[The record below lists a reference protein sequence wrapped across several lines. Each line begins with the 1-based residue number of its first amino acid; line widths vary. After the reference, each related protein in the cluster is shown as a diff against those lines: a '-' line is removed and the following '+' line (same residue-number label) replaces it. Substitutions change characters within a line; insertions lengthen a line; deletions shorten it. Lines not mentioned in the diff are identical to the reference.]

1 MICFIVYYMK
11 IKPIR
16 EYVLVRRVESEEKT
30 AGGLIIPDTA
40 KEKPVQGIVIG
51 VGEGRIN
58 ENGQLIKPVVKEGDK
73 VLFTKWSGTE
83 AKVNNETVV
92 VMKESDII
100 AIIED

>member
-1 MICFIVYYMK
+1 MK

-16 EYVLVRRVESEEKT
+16 EYVVIRRLESESKT
-30 AGGLIIPDTA
+30 SGGLIIPDTA
-40 KEKPVQGIVIG
+40 KEKPVQGIVVG
-51 VGEGRIN
+51 VGEGKIDD
-58 ENGQLIKPVVKEGDK
+58 NGQLVKPVVKEGDK

-83 AKVNNETVV
+83 VKIDGETLI

>member
-1 MICFIVYYMK
+1 MK

-16 EYVLVRRVESEEKT
+16 EYVVIRRLESESKT

-40 KEKPVQGIVIG
+40 KEKPVQGIVVG
-51 VGEGRIN
+51 VGEGKIDD
-58 ENGQLIKPVVKEGDK
+58 NGQLVKPVVKEGDK

-83 AKVNNETVV
+83 VKIDGETLI

>member
-1 MICFIVYYMK
+1 MK

-16 EYVLVRRVESEEKT
+16 EYVVVRRLESESKT

-51 VGEGRIN
+51 VGDGRIDD
-58 ENGQLIKPVVKEGDK
+58 NGQLVSPVVKEGDK

-83 AKVNNETVV
+83 VKMDGEMVV

>member
-1 MICFIVYYMK
+1 MK

-16 EYVLVRRVESEEKT
+16 EYVVIRRLESESKT
-30 AGGLIIPDTA
+30 SGGLIIPDTA
-40 KEKPVQGIVIG
+40 KEKPVQGIIVG
-51 VGEGRIN
+51 VGEGKIDD
-58 ENGQLIKPVVKEGDK
+58 NGQSVKPVVKEGDK

-83 AKVNNETVV
+83 VKMDGETFL

>member
-1 MICFIVYYMK
+1 MK

-16 EYVLVRRVESEEKT
+16 EYVLIRRIESESKT

-40 KEKPVQGIVIG
+40 KEKPVQGIVIA
-51 VGEGRIN
+51 VGEGKVC
-58 ENGQLIKPVVKEGDK
+58 ENGNVIKPIVKANDK

-83 AKVNNETVV
+83 VKMNDETVV

-100 AIIED
+100 AIIEG

>member
-1 MICFIVYYMK
+1 MK

-16 EYVLVRRVESEEKT
+16 EYVVIRRLESESKT
-30 AGGLIIPDTA
+30 SGGLIIPDTA
-40 KEKPVQGIVIG
+40 KEKPVQGIIIG
-51 VGEGRIN
+51 VGDGKIDD
-58 ENGQLIKPVVKEGDK
+58 NGQSVKPVVKEGDK

-83 AKVNNETVV
+83 VKMDGETFL

>member
-1 MICFIVYYMK
+1 MK

-30 AGGLIIPDTA
+30 SGGLIIPDTA

-51 VGEGRIN
+51 VGEGKIDD
-58 ENGQLIKPVVKEGDK
+58 NGHLVKPVVKNGDK

-83 AKVNNETVV
+83 VKMNNETVV
-92 VMKESDII
+92 IMKECDIV

>member
-1 MICFIVYYMK
+1 MK

-16 EYVLVRRVESEEKT
+16 EYVVIRRLESESKT
-30 AGGLIIPDTA
+30 SGGLIIPDTA
-40 KEKPVQGIVIG
+40 KEKPVQGIIIG
-51 VGEGRIN
+51 VGEGKVDD
-58 ENGQLIKPVVKEGDK
+58 NGQLIKPVVKEGDK

-83 AKVNNETVV
+83 VKIDGETLI

>member
-1 MICFIVYYMK
+1 MSK

-16 EYVLVRRVESEEKT
+16 EYVLIRRLESENQT
-30 AGGLIIPDTA
+30 SGGLIIPDTA

-51 VGEGRIN
+51 VGEGKFDD
-58 ENGQLIKPVVKEGDK
+58 NGNLIKPVVKEGDK

-83 AKVNNETVV
+83 VKMDGETLV
-92 VMKESDII
+92 VMKENDII

>member
-1 MICFIVYYMK
+1 MK

-16 EYVLVRRVESEEKT
+16 EYVVIRRLESESKT
-30 AGGLIIPDTA
+30 SGGLIIPDTA
-40 KEKPVQGIVIG
+40 KEKPVQGIIIG
-51 VGEGRIN
+51 VGEGKIDD
-58 ENGQLIKPVVKEGDK
+58 NGQLIKPVVKEGDK

-83 AKVNNETVV
+83 VKIDGETLI

>member
-1 MICFIVYYMK
+1 MK

-16 EYVLVRRVESEEKT
+16 EYVVIRRLESESKT
-30 AGGLIIPDTA
+30 SGGLIIPDTA
-40 KEKPVQGIVIG
+40 KEKPVQGIVVG
-51 VGEGRIN
+51 VGEGKIDD
-58 ENGQLIKPVVKEGDK
+58 NGQSVKPVVKEGDK

-83 AKVNNETVV
+83 VKMDGETFL

>member
-1 MICFIVYYMK
+1 MK

-16 EYVLVRRVESEEKT
+16 EYVVIRRLESESKT
-30 AGGLIIPDTA
+30 SGGLIIPDTA
-40 KEKPVQGIVIG
+40 KEKPVQGIIVG
-51 VGEGRIN
+51 VGEGKIDD
-58 ENGQLIKPVVKEGDK
+58 NGQLVKPVVKEGDK

-83 AKVNNETVV
+83 VKMDGETFL

>member
-1 MICFIVYYMK
+1 MK

-16 EYVLVRRVESEEKT
+16 EYVVVRRLESESKT

-40 KEKPVQGIVIG
+40 KEKPVQGSVIG
-51 VGEGRIN
+51 VGDGRIDD
-58 ENGQLIKPVVKEGDK
+58 NGQLVRPVVKEGDK

-83 AKVNNETVV
+83 VKMDGEMVV